1 MPFTC
6 LGSQDERIELASA
19 LISRPVNNLR
29 IAHKAGLMQLE
40 VLAVLPS
47 LGILTSFTEEVKSP
61 CGPINDL
68 DLGFILFK

>member
-6 LGSQDERIELASA
+6 LGSRDETIELASA
-19 LISRPVNNLR
+19 LISGPVNNLR

-47 LGILTSFTEEVKSP
+47 LNSLTLFGEELK
-61 CGPINDL
+61 
-68 DLGFILFK
+68 